1 MIKNILLDMGN
12 VIIDIHIPLT
22 HRAFAKLAGLDDD
35 AATEL
40 FREKA
45 FFRHFETGDVPEADF
60 RTMLKREFQR
70 DANVG
75 DAWTDSAI
83 DEAWCSLL
91 LDMPKDRLDLIAE
104 LGKRYR
110 VFLLSNTNPIHV
122 REITRRAAAMG
133 VDFPGLFERMFLS
146 SEMGLMKPDPAI
158 YERVLQEA
166 GLKPEETLFVDDS
179 LDNILAAGALGI
191 QTIHL
196 DPVGTL
202 VEKMK
207 PYLL

>member
-1 MIKNILLDMGN
+1 MPIRNILLDMGN
-12 VIIDIHIPLT
+12 VIIDINIPLT

-45 FFRHFETGDVPEADF
+45 FFRHFEIGDVPEAGF
-60 RTMLKREFQR
+60 RAMLKREFK
-70 DANVG
+70 G
-75 DAWTDSAI
+75 DTWTDSAI
-83 DEAWCSLL
+83 DAAWCSLL
-91 LDMPKDRLDLIAE
+91 LEMPKERLDLIAE
-104 LGKRYR
+104 LGKKYR
-110 VFLLSNTNPIHV
+110 VFLLSNTNPIHI
-122 REITRRAAAMG
+122 REITRRAAQVG

-158 YERVLQEA
+158 YERVLLEA
-166 GLKPEETLFVDDS
+166 NLKPDETLFVDDS
-179 LDNILAAGALGI
+179 LDNILAAGSLGI

-196 DPVGTL
+196 DPLGTL

-207 PYLL
+207 PYLV

>member
-22 HRAFAKLAGLDDD
+22 HRAFAKLAQLDDD

-40 FREKA
+40 FRAKA
-45 FFRHFETGDVPEADF
+45 FFRHFETGEVPEAEF
-60 RTMLKREFQR
+60 RAMLKREFR
-70 DANVG
+70 GN
-75 DAWTDSAI
+75 AWTDSAI

-91 LDMPKDRLDLIAE
+91 LEMPKERLDLIAE
-104 LGKRYR
+104 LGKNYR

-122 REITRRAAAMG
+122 REITRRAAQVG

-166 GLKPEETLFVDDS
+166 DLKPEETLFVDDS
-179 LDNILAAGALGI
+179 LDNILAAGSLGI

-196 DPVGTL
+196 EPLGTL

-207 PYLL
+207 SYLV